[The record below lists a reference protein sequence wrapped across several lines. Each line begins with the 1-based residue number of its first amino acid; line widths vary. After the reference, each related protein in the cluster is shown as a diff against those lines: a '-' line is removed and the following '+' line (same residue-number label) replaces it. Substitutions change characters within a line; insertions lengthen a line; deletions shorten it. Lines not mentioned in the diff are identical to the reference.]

1 MISTFEP
8 KLRDKAI
15 ETICSNLIMSG
26 NLLPEAVGRYMTC
39 ISKLSDTMLAQELMT
54 SRALLDGHYARVV
67 STNRN

>member
-1 MISTFEP
+1 MELP
-8 KLRDKAI
+8 KLKDEVI
-15 ETICSNLIMSG
+15 EVICSNLVMSG
-26 NLLPEAVGRYMTC
+26 DLLPEAVGRYMTC